1 MPRKNAVK
9 PAVDPIQT
17 LGKCASFASF
27 GLFVIIGIN
36 YVDARYEYTRELS
49 VQEDLIA
56 QDSEQQQRLDQ
67 FHADSERMGSQLSE
81 FEKRAISEA
90 ELSEVQDQLLS
101 LAKEHNCTIKK
112 ASPRGV
118 LVREFTTSKPTG
130 LEANVNDPNRVPGT
144 VHKEFEIHDAGLA
157 LNIEGEL
164 KATLDFLETVKKQPW
179 FTSTRQ
185 LVLRRDPSQPSRIAT
200 ELELRFASLH
210 QVTDHSK

>member
-67 FHADSERMGSQLSE
+67 FHADSEQMNSQLSE
-81 FEKRAISEA
+81 FDKRAISEA
-90 ELSEVQDQLLS
+90 KLSDVQDQLLG
-101 LAKEHNCTIKK
+101 LAKKHDCTIKK

-118 LVREFTTSKPTG
+118 LVRELTTHKPSG
-130 LEANVNDPNRVPGT
+130 SEANANDPNNLPGT
-144 VHKEFEIHDAGLA
+144 VHKEFEVHDAGLA

-164 KATLDFLETVKKQPW
+164 KATLDFLEAVNRQPW

-185 LVLRRDPSQPSRIAT
+185 LVLRRDPSQPSRIST
-200 ELELRFASLH
+200 ELELRFASLR
-210 QVTDHSK
+210 QVADRSK